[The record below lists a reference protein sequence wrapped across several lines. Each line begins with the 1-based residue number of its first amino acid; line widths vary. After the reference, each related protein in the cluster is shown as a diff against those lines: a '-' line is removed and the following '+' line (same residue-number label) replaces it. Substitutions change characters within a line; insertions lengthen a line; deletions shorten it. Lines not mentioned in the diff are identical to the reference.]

1 MAIVGREHWT
11 KKGEASLFLW
21 EKVDQDQ
28 EAAAVAAGRVL
39 LCSHGSSMAGIP
51 TFDLQVS
58 GETDTSVMDVF
69 ARWGYDVWMVDH
81 EGYGRSSKE
90 RPDFYGVAVGAEDLT
105 AAAAF
110 IRRARG
116 VESLLLY
123 GISSG
128 ALRAGLFTM
137 RRPAWVQRL
146 ALNSPVWK
154 GEGSPTLT
162 KRRERL
168 PEFLATPRRPISA
181 QFIRSVFERDHPGVA
196 DPRLVEAYAREVLKY
211 DDSVPTGTY
220 VDMVSRLPLLDP
232 ARIPVPTLLIHGE
245 HDGVARPEDL
255 LPFFAALPNP
265 DRQYVILPG
274 CAHHNILEK
283 NRALLFHALHA
294 FFTVPAPG
302 YRG

>member
-1 MAIVGREHWT
+1 MGIVGREHWT
-11 KKGEASLFLW
+11 RKGEAHLFLW
-21 EKVDQDQ
+21 EKVDPDQ
-28 EAAAVAAGRVL
+28 EAAAAAAGRVL

-51 TFDLQVS
+51 TFDLQVP
-58 GETDTSVMDVF
+58 GETDTSLMDVF

-81 EGYGRSSKE
+81 EGYGRSSKD
-90 RPDFYGVAVGAEDLT
+90 RTDPYGVAVGAEDLA

-137 RRPAWVQRL
+137 QHPGWVRRL

-168 PEFLATPRRPISA
+168 PEYVASPRRPISVE
-181 QFIRSVFERDHPGVA
+181 FIQTVFERDHPGVA
-196 DPRLVEAYAREVLKY
+196 DPRVVEAYAREVLKY

-245 HDGVARPEDL
+245 YDGVARPEDL

-265 DRQYVILPG
+265 DRQYVIVPG
-274 CAHHNILEK
+274 SAHHNILEK

-294 FFTVPAPG
+294 FFSAPPPV

>member
-1 MAIVGREHWT
+1 MGIVGREHWT
-11 KKGEASLFLW
+11 RKGEAHLFLW
-21 EKVDQDQ
+21 EKVDPAQ

-51 TFDLQVS
+51 TFDLQVP
-58 GETDTSVMDVF
+58 GETDTSLMDVF

-81 EGYGRSSKE
+81 EGYGRSSKD
-90 RPDFYGVAVGAEDLT
+90 RPDPYGVAAGAEDLA

-110 IRRARG
+110 IRQARG
-116 VESLLLY
+116 ADSLLLY

-137 RRPAWVQRL
+137 QHPPSVRRL
-146 ALNSPVWK
+146 ALSSPVWK
-154 GEGSPTLT
+154 GEGSATLA

-168 PEFLATPRRPISA
+168 PEYLASPRRAISVE
-181 QFIRSVFERDHPGVA
+181 FIRSVFERDHPGVA

-220 VDMVSRLPLLDP
+220 VEMVSRLPLLDP

-245 HDGVARPEDL
+245 YDGAARPEDL

-294 FFTVPAPG
+294 FLSAPAPV